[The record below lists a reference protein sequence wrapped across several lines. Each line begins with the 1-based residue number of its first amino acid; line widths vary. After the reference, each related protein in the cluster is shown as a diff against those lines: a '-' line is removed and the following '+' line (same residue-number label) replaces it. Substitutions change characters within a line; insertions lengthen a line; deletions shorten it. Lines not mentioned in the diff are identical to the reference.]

1 MNMIKQIKTTS
12 IMALATLGF
21 SSSMAQAQSRV
32 LIETNMGDI
41 YLKLYD
47 TQAPITVQNFLGYV
61 ERGDYDNTIFHRA
74 VNNFILQTGGFEV
87 LPGNGILLESS
98 LVNPVTTQAPIQ
110 NEPGI
115 SNVRGT
121 IAMAKLG
128 GDPNSAT
135 SQWFVNFGDNSANL
149 DSQNGGFTVFG
160 EVEDMTIV
168 DQILGNR
175 ISNSSAV
182 HGALGELPIVDAD
195 HADSSDPQN
204 PSEVEVQDLV
214 RISSASLISNSA
226 PSVPEPSS
234 SVLVLAG
241 AGICVLRRKR

>member
-1 MNMIKQIKTTS
+1 MS
-12 IMALATLGF
+12 EGRL
-21 SSSMAQAQSRV
+21 RW
-32 LIETNMGDI
+32 
-41 YLKLYD
+41 
-47 TQAPITVQNFLGYV
+47 QNSV
-61 ERGDYDNTIFHRA
+61 EN
-74 VNNFILQTGGFEV
+74 
-87 LPGNGILLESS
+87 
-98 LVNPVTTQAPIQ
+98 
-110 NEPGI
+110 
-115 SNVRGT
+115 
-121 IAMAKLG
+121 
-128 GDPNSAT
+128 PNSAT
-135 SQWFVNFGDNSANL
+135 SQWFVNFGDNSANSANL

-241 AGICVLRRKR
+241 AGICVLRKKR